1 MNLRRVKTLL
11 VVAFSLFSLS
21 LSTPLFAQADEEHE
35 STNNDAPQQKVDHK
49 GGENTEKTFDANK
62 VIFSHVMD
70 AHEFHFFS
78 WEGSDGKEH
87 HATIP
92 LPVILYSPERGL
104 TAFMSS
110 KFHHGEEAYNGY
122 QLVTQHYK
130 ERLKSDGVPDD
141 VISLLSNEKI
151 VAVDEAG
158 LPLPAVQVYD
168 ISLTR
173 NVVQMFIALVLLVL
187 IMTSVAKKYRTGQG
201 VSTAPKGWQNAIEP
215 VVTFIRDEVAK
226 PNIGHKYLRYLPL
239 LLTIFF
245 FILINNIF
253 GLIPGAANV
262 TGNIAFTAT
271 LGVISFLYITFSG
284 NKHYWG
290 HIFNPPVP
298 FGIKFI
304 MVPVEIL
311 SIFTKPFA
319 LIIRLFA
326 NMLAGHIIIIC
337 LVSLIFIFGNMSK
350 AIGWGFSPISIGFA
364 VFIYVIE
371 VLVAFIQAFIFT
383 NLTAVFIGQAV
394 EETHHGEDDHHQAPT
409 EPVII

>member
-1 MNLRRVKTLL
+1 MAVFSVFALGFSTSALAQRENTNDDHHYQAGDEKTGHGDP
-11 VVAFSLFSLS
+11 S
-21 LSTPLFAQADEEHE
+21 QKEEEHG
-35 STNNDAPQQKVDHK
+35 K
-49 GGENTEKTFDANK
+49 FDANE
-62 VIFSHVMD
+62 VIFGHVMD
-70 AHEFHFFS
+70 AHEYHFFS
-78 WEGSDGKEH
+78 IGDF
-87 HATIP
+87 HATLP
-92 LPVILYSPERGL
+92 LPVIVYEPGRGWL
-104 TAFMSS
+104 AFMSS
-110 KFHHGEEAYNGY
+110 KFHHGEEAYQGY
-122 QLVTQHYK
+122 RLVTKHYK
-130 ERLKSDGVPDD
+130 ERLKQEGMTDEQ
-141 VISLLSNEKI
+141 INLLSDEQI
-151 VAVDEAG
+151 VAVDEQTGA
-158 LPLPAVQVYD
+158 LRPDIKVYD
-168 ISLTR
+168 FSLTR
-173 NVVQMFIALVLLVL
+173 NVVQMILALALLVWL
-187 IMTSVAKKYRTGQG
+187 MLSVAKRYRQGQG
-201 VSTAPKGWQNAIEP
+201 VKTAPKGWQNAVEP
-215 VVTFIRDEVAK
+215 VITFVRDEVAK
-226 PNIGHKYLRYLPL
+226 PNIGHKYRRYMPL

-253 GLIPGAANV
+253 GLIPGSANV
-262 TGNIAFTAT
+262 TGNIAFTAV
-271 LGVISFLYITFSG
+271 LGLIAFLAITFSG

-304 MVPVEIL
+304 MIPVEIL

-337 LVSLIFIFGNMSK
+337 LVSLIFIFGAMSPV
-350 AIGWGFSPISIGFA
+350 IGSVFSPISIAFA